1 MPWFFSSK
9 TFQASGF
16 IISLSLFSPFF
27 LLSWNELCASGMPSF
42 RLRQTVALLQLTRYL
57 NIPLL
62 SMFRE
67 TPYLRGVC
75 VCLCVCVCVCV
86 CLRMLKGLSL
96 ASKHILTLNIFSYWG
111 YFLYP
116 VFSKYRIGIL
126 GLSTVDRNFNLLC
139 SIWHNFNTC
148 GHLKH
153 FSNELQKGE
162 DKRVK
167 Q

>member
-86 CLRMLKGLSL
+86 SSYAKRPLACFQAYTDPQYFFLLR
-96 ASKHILTLNIFSYWG
+96 IFSLSCIFQIQNRYIR
-111 YFLYP
+111 F
-116 VFSKYRIGIL
+116 KYSG
-126 GLSTVDRNFNLLC
+126 
-139 SIWHNFNTC
+139 
-148 GHLKH
+148 
-153 FSNELQKGE
+153 QKF
-162 DKRVK
+162 
-167 Q
+167 